1 MAVWKKLL
9 TICILLLGINKV
21 SAQRDDCELTIS
33 RALTEFNAGHFY
45 VIPSV
50 LNPCLDQFTK
60 EQSQRAY
67 LLLTQAY
74 LLLDDPISAKQSYLK
89 VLKANPEFITDTATH
104 SIDVI
109 YLSKKF
115 TAASI
120 FSWFAKVGPNI
131 SMPRVIHDL
140 NAFGDQAVKEKY
152 NLKIGYQVS
161 LGGDLTLSE
170 KFSLRGELSYNVNA
184 YTQHTSNYFQ
194 LDKKEFADR
203 QSRISLPLS
212 FLYSDITGKYRP
224 YVYAGYSFSYLIA
237 DKANITIKND
247 KPSSTSGDGG
257 ASSSR
262 EIASQESPTLD
273 LIYKRELLNQSV
285 LIGGGLKI
293 KTGLDYLFIDVG
305 YHVGLKNIVNSKGA
319 YSNYTFDPTSDNYIK
334 SLDASFKYAHVDNY
348 LRMDNLYV
356 SIGFLR
362 PLYKP
367 RELKRTRKKLAMK
380 QIKNEEQ

>member
-1 MAVWKKLL
+1 MAISKRLL
-9 TICILLLGINKV
+9 TICFLLLGIVKLN
-21 SAQRDDCELTIS
+21 AQNDDCELTIS
-33 RALTEFNAGHFY
+33 RALGEFNAGHFY

-74 LLLDDPISAKQSYLK
+74 LLLDDPIGAKQSYLK
-89 VLKANPEFITDTATH
+89 VLNANPEFTTDTALH

-131 SMPRVIHDL
+131 SMPRVIHDV

-161 LGGDLTLSE
+161 LGGDIALSE
-170 KFSLRGELSYNVNA
+170 KFSLRGELSYNVTS
-184 YTQHTSNYFQ
+184 YIQQTSNYFQ
-194 LDKKEFADR
+194 LDKKEFTDR

-212 FLYSDITGKYRP
+212 ILYSDVIGKYRP
-224 YVYAGYSFSYLIA
+224 YVYAGYSFNYLIA

-247 KPSSTSGDGG
+247 KPSFTSGDGG
-257 ASSSR
+257 TSSSR
-262 EIASQESPTLD
+262 ETASQESPTLD
-273 LIYKRELLNQSV
+273 LIYKRKLLNQSV

-305 YHVGLKNIVNSKGA
+305 YNVGLKNIVNSKGA
-319 YSNYTFDPTSDNYIK
+319 YGDYTFDPTSDNYIK
-334 SLDASFKYAHVDNY
+334 SLNASFKYAHVDNY
-348 LRMDNLYV
+348 FRMDNLFI

-367 RELKRTRKKLAMK
+367 RELKKARTKSVMK
-380 QIKNEEQ
+380 QVKNKER